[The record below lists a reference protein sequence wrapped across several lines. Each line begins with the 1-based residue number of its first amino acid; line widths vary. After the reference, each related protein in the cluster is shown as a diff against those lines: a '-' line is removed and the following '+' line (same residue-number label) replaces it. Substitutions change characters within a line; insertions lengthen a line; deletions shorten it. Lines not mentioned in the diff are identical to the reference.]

1 VGKHI
6 VVVSN
11 LEHADLRGEKS
22 EGMLLAAETNDVKTV
37 RVVEAPKSKPGDQVY
52 VEGIGTGKKTVKF
65 DEFMKVSIYVQENK
79 VLYKGSQLQTDK
91 EKLVSEVKEGKVR

>member
-1 VGKHI
+1 
-6 VVVSN
+6 
-11 LEHADLRGEKS
+11 
-22 EGMLLAAETNDVKTV
+22 MLLAAETNDVKTV

-79 VLYKGSQLQTDK
+79 VLYKGSQLQTAAQSAK
-91 EKLVSEVKEGKVR
+91 RTGGPMGKRAKSAARQSQAGPTASMT